1 MKKPITIFIICL
13 ALMLLAAVIS
23 TLCIFGANDQYFI
36 NLIEMVKTNITV
48 VSTVVSL
55 GVGVLEYVYLLF
67 KEKEIPKL
75 RSLRLG
81 IILFT
86 GSFLYQCVSDI
97 FPSARKEAG
106 GYFLLFV
113 TVLFYLYM
121 EYVKNK
127 MNSNTSPSETAHISN
142 EPENTPVDIA
152 LAKYAKRKIRSCHE
166 AITSIQLYRVVKNE
180 DTQKISYDIEYLDSG
195 HRNDPSLNAV
205 LNTQLIISKEDQ
217 ELLKPFLEAFEQY
230 LSAQDQNAQKTI
242 QGTMQ
247 VLSEKHIE
255 KLKSALT
262 SHISTVSDITIEDCC
277 SSRLILT
284 YLSCLDR
291 VGKEN
296 AGDYVGVHC
305 KSLNVCSG
313 QGDAD
318 EINKQLFSKFRT
330 GLLGALLMKTRP
342 YVFYYEREHNNAKV
356 DRQYISFL
364 LGQENSHN
372 SYLVLITAKQQ
383 TAADSIL
390 YSLLNAIKVINEDC
404 ARIYSKQE
412 VKQYA
417 KT

>member
-1 MKKPITIFIICL
+1 MKKTITILAVCL
-13 ALMLLAAVIS
+13 VLMLIAAVIS
-23 TLCIFGANDQYFI
+23 TLFAFGANDQYFI
-36 NLIEMVKTNITV
+36 NLIATVKTNSIS
-48 VSTVVSL
+48 VSALVSFGL
-55 GVGVLEYVYLLF
+55 GALDYVYLLF
-67 KEKEIPKL
+67 KGKEIPKL
-75 RSLRLG
+75 RSLWLG

-86 GSFLYQCVSDI
+86 SSFLYQCVSDL
-97 FPSARKEAG
+97 FTTARKEAG
-106 GYFLLFV
+106 GYYLLFV
-113 TVLFYLYM
+113 TVVFYFYS
-121 EYVKNK
+121 EYDKNRT
-127 MNSNTSPSETAHISN
+127 NSDRSSSGSI
-142 EPENTPVDIA
+142 PEEFKNTPTDIA

-180 DTQKISYDIEYLDSG
+180 DAQKICYDIEYLDSG

-205 LNTQLIISKEDQ
+205 LNTQLNISKENH
-217 ELLKPFLEAFEQY
+217 ELLKPFLEAFEKY
-230 LSAQDQNAQKTI
+230 LLAQDAATQKTI
-242 QGTMQ
+242 RNTME
-247 VLSEKHIE
+247 VLSKSHIA
-255 KLKSALT
+255 KLKSELT
-262 SHISTVSDITIEDCC
+262 SHISSVSDITIEDCC

-305 KSLNVCSG
+305 KSLNVCSEKSE
-313 QGDAD
+313 AA

-330 GLLGALLMKTRP
+330 GLLGALLMKSRP

-364 LGQENSHN
+364 LEQENAHN

-390 YSLLNAIKVINEDC
+390 YSLLNAIKTINEEC
-404 ARIYSKQE
+404 SKIYSKQE

-417 KT
+417 NV

>member
-1 MKKPITIFIICL
+1 MIK
-13 ALMLLAAVIS
+13 
-23 TLCIFGANDQYFI
+23 
-36 NLIEMVKTNITV
+36 IERTADRSSSGNIP
-48 VSTVVSL
+48 
-55 GVGVLEYVYLLF
+55 EEF
-67 KEKEIPKL
+67 K
-75 RSLRLG
+75 
-81 IILFT
+81 
-86 GSFLYQCVSDI
+86 
-97 FPSARKEAG
+97 
-106 GYFLLFV
+106 
-113 TVLFYLYM
+113 
-121 EYVKNK
+121 
-127 MNSNTSPSETAHISN
+127 
-142 EPENTPVDIA
+142 NTPTDIA

-180 DTQKISYDIEYLDSG
+180 DAQKICYDIEYLDSG

-230 LSAQDQNAQKTI
+230 LSAQDQNAQKII

-390 YSLLNAIKVINEDC
+390 YSLLNAIKAINEDC